1 MRWHEV
7 PPARGLVATL
17 TLATFVNHLNVI
29 AWNPFLPFIAAEI
42 GVTVA
47 WLGQIPALMM
57 LLATSL
63 GLVIGPLADHYGYRR
78 TLLIG
83 LLAVVTS
90 GLATGL
96 AATLPILV
104 SAAFIGAVGRAAIM
118 PVAQA
123 IVARSFV
130 DDTAR
135 RHAVSRTQSGGPLAA
150 TVGIPLLTASAAAW
164 HWSGAFLV
172 LSGLALAT
180 ALRLWGLL
188 SRDEP
193 IDRGQVRLTSI
204 LAAYRP
210 LVRHRVSLTL
220 IVAACLEHAGVWVM
234 WTYYGA
240 FYVQQHAL
248 TTQQI
253 GWVSLAAGLGVF
265 LGQTAAGGRLGSRP
279 RRLLLIGCLG
289 SGPLIGLS
297 LLLPLPALAA
307 VALMAAGWLMHGLI
321 MVSTVVLL
329 VDQSPAGRA
338 TTLTLYAAAMNF
350 CVALAPRW
358 AGSRWHR
365 PAMAPSACAPWPCLW
380 CRPCSSGVA
389 TVSRRHQHLP
399 RRGTPTQGGTPDDR
413 RYPGR
418 WRPS

>member
-1 MRWHEV
+1 MRLPEA

-47 WLGQIPALMM
+47 LLGQVPALMM
-57 LLATSL
+57 LLATCL

-78 TLLIG
+78 TVLIG

-96 AATLPILV
+96 AATLPIMV
-104 SAAFIGAVGRAAIM
+104 SAALVGAVGRAAIM

-135 RHAVSRTQSGGPLAA
+135 RRAVSRTQSGGPLAA
-150 TVGIPLLTASAAAW
+150 TVGIPLLTVSAAVW
-164 HWSGAFLV
+164 QWRGAFLV
-172 LSGLALAT
+172 VSGLALAT
-180 ALRLWGLL
+180 ALRLWRLL
-188 SRDEP
+188 SRDEAP
-193 IDRGQVRLTSI
+193 GRGQVRLTSL

-210 LVRHRVSLTL
+210 LVRHRTSLTV

-240 FYVQQHAL
+240 FYVQRYAL
-248 TTQQI
+248 TTQQV
-253 GWVSLAAGLGVF
+253 GWVSLAAGLGVL
-265 LGQTAAGGRLGSRP
+265 LGQTAAGGRLGGRP
-279 RRLLLIGCLG
+279 RRLFLIGCLG

-297 LLLPLPALAA
+297 LLLPLLAPAA
-307 VALMAAGWLMHGLI
+307 VALMAAGWLMHGLV

-329 VDQSPAGRA
+329 VGQSPAGRA
-338 TTLTLYAAAMNF
+338 TTLTLYAAAMNLG
-350 CVALAPRW
+350 VALGAALGGLALAQAGYGALGLCTLALPLISAVLVWCGHRELEKAP
-358 AGSRWHR
+358 AS
-365 PAMAPSACAPWPCLW
+365 PSTWNADTG
-380 CRPCSSGVA
+380 RN
-389 TVSRRHQHLP
+389 P
-399 RRGTPTQGGTPDDR
+399 R
-413 RYPGR
+413 
-418 WRPS
+418 

>member
-1 MRWHEV
+1 MRLPEA
-7 PPARGLVATL
+7 PAGRGLVATL

-47 WLGQIPALMM
+47 LLGQVAGLMM
-57 LLATSL
+57 LLATAL
-63 GLVIGPLADHYGYRR
+63 GLVIGPLTDYYGYRR
-78 TLLIG
+78 SVLIG

-90 GLATGL
+90 SLATGL

-104 SAAFIGAVGRAAIM
+104 LAALVGAVGRAAII

-130 DDTAR
+130 HDTAR
-135 RHAVSRTQSGGPLAA
+135 RRAVSRTQSGGPLAA

-164 HWSGAFLV
+164 QWRGAFLL

-180 ALRLWGLL
+180 ALRLWRLL
-188 SRDEP
+188 SRDEASGH
-193 IDRGQVRLTSI
+193 GQVRLTSL

-210 LVRHRVSLTL
+210 LVRHRASLTV
-220 IVAACLEHAGVWVM
+220 IVAACLEHTGVWVM

-240 FYVQQHAL
+240 FYVQQYAF
-248 TTQQI
+248 TTQQV
-253 GWVSLAAGLGVF
+253 GWVSLAAGLGVL
-265 LGQTAAGGRLGSRP
+265 LGQTAAGGQLGDRP
-279 RRLLLIGCLG
+279 RRLFLIGCLG

-297 LLLPLPALAA
+297 LLLPLPAPAA

-329 VDQSPAGRA
+329 VDQAPAGRA
-338 TTLTLYAAAMNF
+338 TTLMLYAAAMNF
-350 CVALAPRW
+350 GVALGAALGGFALAQAGYGALGLCTLAFPLVSAVLVWCGHREPEKAP
-358 AGSRWHR
+358 AS
-365 PAMAPSACAPWPCLW
+365 P
-380 CRPCSSGVA
+380 
-389 TVSRRHQHLP
+389 
-399 RRGTPTQGGTPDDR
+399 
-413 RYPGR
+413 
-418 WRPS
+418 